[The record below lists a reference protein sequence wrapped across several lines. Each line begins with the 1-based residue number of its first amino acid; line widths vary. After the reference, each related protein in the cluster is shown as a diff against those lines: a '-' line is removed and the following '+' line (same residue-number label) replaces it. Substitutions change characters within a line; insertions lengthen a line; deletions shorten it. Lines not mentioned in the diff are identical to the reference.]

1 MTSLKSLMKRHSGKV
16 LDMRAMKNLKG
27 GTGTGTDTNGGGG
40 IPPQPDPEG

>member
-1 MTSLKSLMKRHSGKV
+1 MTNLKSLMKRRGKQV